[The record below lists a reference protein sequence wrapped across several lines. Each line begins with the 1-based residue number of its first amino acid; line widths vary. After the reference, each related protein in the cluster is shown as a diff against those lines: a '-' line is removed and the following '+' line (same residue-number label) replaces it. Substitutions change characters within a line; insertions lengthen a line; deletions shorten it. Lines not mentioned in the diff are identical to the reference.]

1 MINKAVAISPRI
13 LTSIILRNLKNGN
26 EIKTI
31 AYLINKLNMLN
42 KSSKVGQ
49 GPHLYP
55 PLI

>member
-31 AYLINKLNMLN
+31 AYLTFLLNMLN
-42 KSSKVGQ
+42 K
-49 GPHLYP
+49 
-55 PLI
+55 